1 MEFMPEHAPLV
12 VLTFLGSI
20 FAFGAAVLAALLG
33 VFRKHRWLK
42 IGGLAV
48 AALLVAGYALVLL
61 GVSLTSHEKTL
72 ARGEWK
78 YFCEIDC
85 HVAYSVEDV
94 TEAKALG
101 PETQQT
107 LASGSFFIV
116 RLKTWF
122 DPDTISPHR
131 GNGPLFPNPRRVILV
146 DDHGREYAPSPA
158 GQAALERLRGRAT
171 PLTQSL
177 RPGESYSTDLVFD
190 LPADAH
196 RARLFLTN
204 DDSVTHILIGHENA
218 PLHPRI
224 YLGLGPPGSAAS
236 QTVSN

>member
-1 MEFMPEHAPLV
+1 MEFMPEQAPLV

-20 FAFGAAVLAALLG
+20 FVLGAAVLAALFG
-33 VFRKHRWLK
+33 AFRKRRRLEL
-42 IGGLAV
+42 GGLAV
-48 AALLVAGYALVLL
+48 AALLVSGYALVLL

-94 TEAKALG
+94 TQVKALG

-107 LASGSFFIV
+107 SANGNFFIV

-122 DPDTISPHR
+122 DPRTISAHR
-131 GNGPLFPNPRRVILV
+131 GNGPLTPNPRRVVLV
-146 DDHGREYAPSPA
+146 DDHGREYAPSPT
-158 GQAALERLRGRAT
+158 GQAALGKWRGNTT
-171 PLTQSL
+171 PLSQPL
-177 RPGESYSTDLVFD
+177 RPGEFYSTDLVFD
-190 LPADAH
+190 LPVDALH
-196 RARLFLTN
+196 PRLFITN
-204 DDSVTHILIGHENA
+204 DEAVTRILIGHENA

-224 YLGLGPPGSAAS
+224 YLGLALSGAQAS
-236 QTVSN
+236 RILSN

>member
-12 VLTFLGSI
+12 VLMFLGSI
-20 FAFGAAVLAALLG
+20 FVLGAAVLAALFG
-33 VFRKHRWLK
+33 AFRKHRRLEL
-42 IGGLAV
+42 GGLAV
-48 AALLVAGYALVLL
+48 AALLVSCYGLVLL

-94 TEAKALG
+94 AETKALG
-101 PETQQT
+101 PETQAT
-107 LASGSFFIV
+107 SANGSFFIV

-122 DPDTISPHR
+122 DPRTISAHR
-131 GNGPLFPNPRRVILV
+131 GNGSLTPNLRRVVLV
-146 DDHGREYAPSPA
+146 DDHGREYPPSPA
-158 GQAALERLRGRAT
+158 GQAALEKWRGNTT
-171 PLTQSL
+171 PLSGSL

-190 LPADAH
+190 LPAGVLH
-196 RARLFLTN
+196 PRLFITN
-204 DDSVTHILIGHENA
+204 DDAVTHVLIGHENA

-224 YLGLGPPGSAAS
+224 YLGLAPPGVRAAS
-236 QTVSN
+236 K

>member
-12 VLTFLGSI
+12 VLTFLGS
-20 FAFGAAVLAALLG
+20 ALVLGVAVLAALFG
-33 VFRKHRWLK
+33 VFRKRRRLEL
-42 IGGLAV
+42 GGLAV
-48 AALLVAGYALVLL
+48 VAVLVSVYTLVLL

-85 HVAYSVEDV
+85 HIAYSVEDV

-101 PETQQT
+101 PEAQQT
-107 LASGSFFIV
+107 SANGSFFIV

-122 DPDTISPHR
+122 DPRTISAHR
-131 GNGPLFPNPRRVILV
+131 GNGLLAPNPRRVVLV
-146 DDHGREYAPSPA
+146 DDRGREFSPSA
-158 GQAALERLRGRAT
+158 EGQAALEKWRGNT
-171 PLTQSL
+171 PPLSQSL

-190 LPADAH
+190 LPADALH
-196 RARLFLTN
+196 PRLFITN

-224 YLGLGPPGSAAS
+224 YLGLIPPGTQAS
-236 QTVSN
+236 RITSN